1 MTDISREALR
11 TDIADIL
18 EIAPADLADDANL
31 MDAGLDS
38 MRAMNLAAQW
48 EERGLPLDFA
58 DLGEAQTLAEIH
70 ALAQARQ
77 GKAPA

>member
-11 TDIADIL
+11 ADIADIL

-77 GKAPA
+77 GQAPA